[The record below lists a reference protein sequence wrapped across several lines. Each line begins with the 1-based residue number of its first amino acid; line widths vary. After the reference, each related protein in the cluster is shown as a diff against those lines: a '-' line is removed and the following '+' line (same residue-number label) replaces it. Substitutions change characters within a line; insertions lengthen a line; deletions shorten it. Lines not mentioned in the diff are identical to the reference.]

1 MQQLQALA
9 VVLWKNLW
17 VQPFRHHYVSTAS
30 EMFIVVL
37 CFGVLWNHERPA
49 PGTLRRSADA
59 VLYDEEPALDEAFI
73 EQEHVLVYG
82 PRSAY
87 AQDIMS
93 AFRST
98 KSRRN
103 SPGVP
108 QKTGHKMVHVA
119 NEAGEVALLCAEVR
133 RQFHGRDQHVICI
146 EFGEDTQGTKLLN
159 YTVHVTTQHKGDYS
173 PGVKFPW
180 TFREPAEDI
189 DVYDHVQKI
198 MAVVETRHIELQTS
212 REFSYQDI
220 FDRRHV
226 ENYET
231 DMPGIEELRLKDKKE
246 HWPHKGAAE
255 GTIVKV
261 SLRRFPHPSMPDDS
275 DNYRA
280 RVSYILGIAYLLPF
294 CMRLK
299 EIVQDKETGINE
311 LQMIMGLSS
320 LVHTLGHLIT
330 GVALTMLYSVVPIFC
345 MTVLPSGGP
354 AANHAYLQGASVTLL
369 LFVFFMFSVMLS
381 FHALLV
387 ATIFINTSMAV
398 MFGVF
403 YWVVLTLAVPLMIID
418 GITPSLAH
426 YVFTSESR
434 KYYSSYTPC
443 LGTYW
448 ILKMIGI
455 AVDFDGAAGW
465 DLFWTFAF
473 GLDSITIGYV
483 VTTMAESFV
492 LMLFLIWYLSLV
504 LPWNSKTPRPFYF
517 LLQKFGNL
525 TALDSVDLKILD
537 KQITVILGHN
547 AAGKTTILKTLA
559 GIVRPTRGCIQVCG
573 YDMVTRSSFARK
585 NISFCQQDDVFFADL
600 TVYEHL
606 IYFGLLK
613 GVPYSLIKQRVE
625 EVLDD
630 LYLTDSQHQQ
640 PCHLSGGVRKR
651 LSVAIAVVLRP
662 RVILLDEPS
671 AGIDPENQG
680 DLWDLLL
687 DIRQTCAVVVT
698 THDLQEADALA
709 DRLIIIAYGRVLCSG
724 SSAFIRKNFGPGY
737 QLIISKSQAPFN
749 LVEVMK
755 IIKNTAPAAQVKAV
769 RPDEVDIDL
778 NVVGTEG
785 FDVMFAQL
793 ERASRSFGINAISV
807 TATTLEELFVRI
819 NLSELSEHERGAW
832 LNKDDDVS
840 TASSMVHVQPEF
852 TRTLAALLS
861 KRAMCLTRSWTTL
874 ALMWAAPFAIFWVL
888 LLFEKSAL
896 RGVTPLFT
904 DRVLVPLTL
913 AGAELDEIDSP
924 EAFVQFGRDQVIPA
938 AAYRALVEQHGA
950 TVTTFLDAQERLL
963 FLASQDFV
971 AYSQQLLVGAVF
983 DENGTVEAW
992 FNQYLRGGKAIAMSM
1007 VHTALLRNLTESSK
1021 EVPPGLAP
1029 AALISSS
1036 ESVVEGTLG
1045 SLELV
1050 VSALSSASA
1059 ITTAA
1064 RALFLPLTAGLLV
1077 AAFALFPTAERV
1089 SRAKDIQMMTGMSGR
1104 TFWIANYVFDLQTYL
1119 IVWALMGVLHAFYY
1133 AVTTETLLALVVAV
1147 LAFSLVALPI
1157 AYMVSLFARTQPG
1170 AFSLIALSFT
1180 IIGTALMWNGL
1191 IRSAE
1196 RRHRGED
1203 LVKHGVY
1210 EYLMALVPAF
1220 AFPRALT
1227 KALELDAENRDCLNR
1242 RNTLLAGSSLL
1253 WHMCSR
1259 DPSYHSLGTG
1269 IYYCCHMELTNSTDW
1284 EPLSPF
1290 GLHSSGILPE
1300 LLFMLVE
1307 GVMLFVLLDRLD
1319 SGRFLCAPRPPAPA
1333 GQGAE
1338 ATAADEEV
1346 REERK
1351 LVDAVV
1357 ANGKFTSVVMAARGL
1372 EKKYGTTEAVRSVSL
1387 ALRTTEC
1394 LGLLGLNGAGKTTTL
1409 EMLAALLR
1417 PNSGDAYISGLC
1429 MSQNPRKWQSGVGYC
1444 LQSGGLLEQLTGS
1457 EFLRLMANLRGIP
1470 LSTVELIVSSL
1481 LRVVGIDEDVAR
1493 LPCGSYSHGDKRK
1506 LSVAAAMVGLP
1517 RLVFLDEPVAGV
1529 DILARKTI
1537 FQALQ
1542 AIITKGYSSIILSS
1556 NSMDV
1561 CEANCSRVGILVSGQ
1576 LQCLGSVPQ
1585 LLVRFGRGFT
1595 LQIKCVAKDA
1605 SNATALEEAVATL
1618 FPGILL
1624 TDVHPGLF
1632 QFAMKEMLQWSVLFA
1647 RVNQLHR
1654 YFQLEYVNVSSTG
1667 LEEVFIDFVRD
1678 TRRPALAP
1686 PGTAPHD
1693 STPAAAKVH
1702 AAAVATPA
1710 AAVVNA
1716 VVPAGTSKGIAAA
1729 TAQAKRAA
1737 PSTSAATAKG
1747 GAAVRP

>member
-1 MQQLQALA
+1 
-9 VVLWKNLW
+9 
-17 VQPFRHHYVSTAS
+17 
-30 EMFIVVL
+30 
-37 CFGVLWNHERPA
+37 
-49 PGTLRRSADA
+49 
-59 VLYDEEPALDEAFI
+59 
-73 EQEHVLVYG
+73 
-82 PRSAY
+82 
-87 AQDIMS
+87 
-93 AFRST
+93 
-98 KSRRN
+98 
-103 SPGVP
+103 
-108 QKTGHKMVHVA
+108 
-119 NEAGEVALLCAEVR
+119 
-133 RQFHGRDQHVICI
+133 
-146 EFGEDTQGTKLLN
+146 
-159 YTVHVTTQHKGDYS
+159 
-173 PGVKFPW
+173 
-180 TFREPAEDI
+180 
-189 DVYDHVQKI
+189 
-198 MAVVETRHIELQTS
+198 
-212 REFSYQDI
+212 
-220 FDRRHV
+220 
-226 ENYET
+226 
-231 DMPGIEELRLKDKKE
+231 
-246 HWPHKGAAE
+246 
-255 GTIVKV
+255 
-261 SLRRFPHPSMPDDS
+261 
-275 DNYRA
+275 
-280 RVSYILGIAYLLPF
+280 
-294 CMRLK
+294 
-299 EIVQDKETGINE
+299 
-311 LQMIMGLSS
+311 
-320 LVHTLGHLIT
+320 
-330 GVALTMLYSVVPIFC
+330 
-345 MTVLPSGGP
+345 
-354 AANHAYLQGASVTLL
+354 
-369 LFVFFMFSVMLS
+369 
-381 FHALLV
+381 
-387 ATIFINTSMAV
+387 
-398 MFGVF
+398 
-403 YWVVLTLAVPLMIID
+403 
-418 GITPSLAH
+418 
-426 YVFTSESR
+426 
-434 KYYSSYTPC
+434 
-443 LGTYW
+443 
-448 ILKMIGI
+448 
-455 AVDFDGAAGW
+455 
-465 DLFWTFAF
+465 
-473 GLDSITIGYV
+473 
-483 VTTMAESFV
+483 
-492 LMLFLIWYLSLV
+492 
-504 LPWNSKTPRPFYF
+504 
-517 LLQKFGNL
+517 
-525 TALDSVDLKILD
+525 
-537 KQITVILGHN
+537 
-547 AAGKTTILKTLA
+547 
-559 GIVRPTRGCIQVCG
+559 
-573 YDMVTRSSFARK
+573 
-585 NISFCQQDDVFFADL
+585 
-600 TVYEHL
+600 
-606 IYFGLLK
+606 
-613 GVPYSLIKQRVE
+613 
-625 EVLDD
+625 
-630 LYLTDSQHQQ
+630 
-640 PCHLSGGVRKR
+640 
-651 LSVAIAVVLRP
+651 
-662 RVILLDEPS
+662 
-671 AGIDPENQG
+671 
-680 DLWDLLL
+680 
-687 DIRQTCAVVVT
+687 
-698 THDLQEADALA
+698 
-709 DRLIIIAYGRVLCSG
+709 
-724 SSAFIRKNFGPGY
+724 
-737 QLIISKSQAPFN
+737 
-749 LVEVMK
+749 MK
-755 IIKNTAPAAQVKAV
+755 IIKNTAPAAQVKAL

-793 ERASRSFGINAISV
+793 ERASRSFGIAAISV

-832 LNKDDDVS
+832 LNKDDDV
-840 TASSMVHVQPEF
+840 TAVSSIVYVQPEF

-861 KRAMCLTRSWTTL
+861 KRAMCLSRSWTTL
-874 ALMWAAPFAIFWVL
+874 ALMWAAPFAVFWVL
-888 LLFEKSAL
+888 LLFEESAL
-896 RGVTPLFT
+896 RGDTPLFT

-950 TVTTFLDAQERLL
+950 TVSTFLDAQERLL

-1021 EVPPGLAP
+1021 EVTPGLVP
-1029 AALISSS
+1029 AALISTSD
-1036 ESVVEGTLG
+1036 SVVAGTLG
-1045 SLELV
+1045 SLELMA
-1050 VSALSSASA
+1050 SALSSASA

-1064 RALFLPLTAGLLV
+1064 RALFLPLVAGLLV

-1089 SRAKDIQMMTGMSGR
+1089 SRAKDIQMMTGISGR
-1104 TFWIANYVFDLQTYL
+1104 AFWIANYVFDLQTYL
-1119 IVWALMGVLHAFYY
+1119 IMWALMGVLHAFYY
-1133 AVTTETLLALVVAV
+1133 AVTIETSTSPRRRRQQAGCPLA
-1147 LAFSLVALPI
+1147 
-1157 AYMVSLFARTQPG
+1157 
-1170 AFSLIALSFT
+1170 
-1180 IIGTALMWNGL
+1180 GTALMWNGL

-1210 EYLMALVPAF
+1210 EYVMALVPAF

-1227 KALELDAENRDCLNR
+1227 KALELDAENQDCLNR

-1259 DPSYHSLGTG
+1259 DPSYRFLGTG
-1269 IYYCCHMELTNSTDW
+1269 IYYCCHMELSNNTDW

-1307 GVMLFVLLDRLD
+1307 GVTLFVLLDRLD
-1319 SGRFLCAPRPPAPA
+1319 SGRFLWLPRPPAAA

-1357 ANGKFTSVVMAARGL
+1357 AEGKFTSVVMAARGL

-1417 PNSGDAYISGLC
+1417 PTSGDAYISGLC

-1470 LSTVELIVSSL
+1470 VATVELIVSSL

-1529 DILARKTI
+1529 DILARRTI

-1542 AIITKGYSSIILSS
+1542 AIIRKGYSSIILSS

-1654 YFQLEYVNVSSTG
+1654 YFQLEYVNASSTG
-1667 LEEVFIDFVRD
+1667 LEEVFIDFVRC
-1678 TRRPALAP
+1678 TRRPALP
-1686 PGTAPHD
+1686 PQGNAPHN
-1693 STPAAAKVH
+1693 STPAAAKVG
-1702 AAAVATPA
+1702 AAA

-1716 VVPAGTSKGIAAA
+1716 VVPAGTSKGIAA
-1729 TAQAKRAA
+1729 QAKG
-1737 PSTSAATAKG
+1737 AATAKG
-1747 GAAVRP
+1747 GAAARP